1 MSYEAWK
8 RSRAEAEV
16 PPGFADR
23 VMARAA
29 EPAPRVGRTGRARR
43 VAVIAAAV
51 VVFAYRAA
59 CALGV
64 FFTG

>member
-8 RSRAEAEV
+8 RSRAGAEV

-23 VMARAA
+23 VMDSLAEPDRRAA
-29 EPAPRVGRTGRARR
+29 SRARR

-51 VVFAYRAA
+51 AVFAYRAA